1 MRLAF
6 IAAVM
11 IVTALA
17 FGSILAGLHALE
29 SLFPLP

>member
-1 MRLAF
+1 
-6 IAAVM
+6 M

-29 SLFPLP
+29 AMFQPV